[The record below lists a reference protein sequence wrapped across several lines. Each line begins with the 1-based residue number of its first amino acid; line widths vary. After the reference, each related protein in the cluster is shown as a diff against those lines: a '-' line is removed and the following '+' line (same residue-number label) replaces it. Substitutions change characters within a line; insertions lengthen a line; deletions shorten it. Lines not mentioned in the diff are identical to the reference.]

1 VTLPAK
7 SFRSSS
13 SAFMSEP
20 SHILRVVAALPKVI
34 VPSLTVPS
42 AETLLQPA
50 LPWTAGEAAALPE
63 SVSVSPSLLA
73 LVLVSVR
80 PSALNVHLVLKRG
93 AAFS

>member
-1 VTLPAK
+1 LISYVTLSAK
-7 SFRSSS
+7 SFRNSS
-13 SAFMSEP
+13 SALMSEP

-42 AETLLQPA
+42 AETLSQ
-50 LPWTAGEAAALPE
+50 LPE
-63 SVSVSPSLLA
+63 SVSVSPSLLVLV

-80 PSALNVHLVLKRG
+80 PSALNVHLVLRRG